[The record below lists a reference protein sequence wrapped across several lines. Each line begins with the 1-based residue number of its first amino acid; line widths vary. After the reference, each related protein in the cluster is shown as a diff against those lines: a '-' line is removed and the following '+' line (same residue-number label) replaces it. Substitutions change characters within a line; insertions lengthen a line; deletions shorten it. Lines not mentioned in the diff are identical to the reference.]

1 MAESRFNATSDNTA
15 GQNARRLIKRKVQQF
30 RFRTD
35 TLSLLSGLT
44 GAGFLRP
51 ESHETPFR
59 ATTAIHR
66 NRCAR

>member
-35 TLSLLSGLT
+35 TLSLLSGILVVSP
-44 GAGFLRP
+44 A
-51 ESHETPFR
+51 ESHRTPFR